1 VKPFVAIWMEENPV
15 ICFVSATLTSPD
27 DMVAVPPCQFGDFPV
42 AEWAKA
48 CAGYLAHLFAKSILF

>member
-1 VKPFVAIWMEENPV
+1 MAGGMQQHTVFQQVA
-15 ICFVSATLTSPD
+15 ATFGAPD
-27 DMVAVPPCQFGDFPV
+27 LVVVVPPCQFGDFPV